1 MSQESINHMLRRGR
15 LSDGVIDVAYLQDI
29 EKLPEYSRLSLEEKN
44 ALALMDSNSI
54 SAFLSSAAVRR
65 DNAADDNRVS

>member
-15 LSDGVIDVAYLQDI
+15 LSDGVIDVTYLQDI